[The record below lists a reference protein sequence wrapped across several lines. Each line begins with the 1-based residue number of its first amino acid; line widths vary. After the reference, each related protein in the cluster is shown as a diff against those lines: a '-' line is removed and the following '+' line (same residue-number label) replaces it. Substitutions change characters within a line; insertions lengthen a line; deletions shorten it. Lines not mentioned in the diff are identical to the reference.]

1 MTTWV
6 KLESTAGPWV
16 HDVTSQQAS
25 VLRSSPRSWNGLVVT
40 LDGKQQRDLDSG
52 DSSYLLLRLTRNDVA
67 LLASALRETL
77 EAVEDWEFETRV
89 GESRDRAREALRIL
103 WQAYDETRPPQT

>member
-1 MTTWV
+1 MDFLVDHTEHS
-6 KLESTAGPWV
+6 LLAE
-16 HDVTSQQAS
+16 AS
-25 VLRSSPRSWNGLVVT
+25 NH
-40 LDGKQQRDLDSG
+40 
-52 DSSYLLLRLTRNDVA
+52 LLLRLARNDVA

-89 GESRDRAREALRIL
+89 GESRERAREAMGIL